1 MAAVR
6 HKIGEK
12 NMFNRRA
19 ILVGSAAAFLPFSA
33 RAQSAW
39 PDGKTIKGIVP
50 FAAGSATDTIARVYA
65 DQMSRTLNTSI
76 IIENRA
82 GANGILGAD
91 AVAKS
96 PADGYTILF
105 GTNSTNAAAPALFKN
120 VPFDHEK
127 DFAPIAYMGSVP
139 LVVCV
144 SNKLEAKTL
153 KDLIAYAKANPGKLN
168 FGSASSSQ
176 RVSTEMLMSMAGI
189 KMNLVTYRA
198 SPQAV
203 TDLITGQIDVFVADL
218 AVMLPQVQGG
228 TIRALAATSAKRI
241 PQLPDLPTV
250 EEAAGLTGY
259 ELIAW
264 FGAFAP
270 AGTPADVVAKMNDAI
285 VKASATSEVQE
296 KLGKGLGIAVSSS
309 TAVELAANVKRESA
323 KWQKAISDAGIEK
336 Q

>member
-1 MAAVR
+1 ML
-6 HKIGEK
+6 
-12 NMFNRRA
+12 NRRTLLA
-19 ILVGSAAAFLPFSA
+19 SASAALVLPRAASA
-33 RAQSAW
+33 QGAW
-39 PDGKTIKGIVP
+39 PDGKVIKAIVP

-65 DQMSRTLNTSI
+65 EQMAKTLGTSI

-82 GANGILGAD
+82 GANGMLGAD
-91 AVAKS
+91 AVAKAA
-96 PADGYTILF
+96 PDGFTILV
-105 GTNSTNAAAPALFKN
+105 GTNSTNAAAPALFKT

-127 DFAPIAYMGSVP
+127 DFAPIAYMGHVP
-139 LVVCV
+139 LLVCV
-144 SNKLEAKTL
+144 PAKSEFKTL
-153 KDLIAYAKANPGKLN
+153 NDLIAAGKANPGKLN
-168 FGSASSSQ
+168 FASASSSQ
-176 RVSTEMLMSMAGI
+176 RVSTEMLMSMAGF

-228 TIRALAATSAKRI
+228 AIRALAITASKRA

-250 EEAAGLTGY
+250 EEAAGLKGY

-270 AGTPADVVAKMNDAI
+270 SATPAPVIARLNDAV
-285 VKASATSEVQE
+285 VKAAASPEVRE
-296 KLGKGLGIAVSSS
+296 RLGAGLGITVASS
-309 TAVELAANVKRESA
+309 TPAELAANVKTESA
-323 KWQKAISDAGIEK
+323 KWQKAVADAGIEK

>member
-1 MAAVR
+1 M
-6 HKIGEK
+6 I
-12 NMFNRRA
+12 NRRTL
-19 ILVGSAAAFLPFSA
+19 LVSASAALLPVSLK
-33 RAQSAW
+33 AQAAW
-39 PDGKTIKGIVP
+39 PEGKTIKGIVP

-65 DQMSRTLNTSI
+65 DQMARSLNASI

-82 GANGILGAD
+82 GANGMIGAD

-96 PADGYTILF
+96 PPDGLTVLF

-120 VPFDHEK
+120 VPYDHEK

-144 SNKLEAKTL
+144 SNKLEARTL
-153 KDLIAYAKANPGKLN
+153 KDLIAFAKANPGKLN

-218 AVMLPQVQGG
+218 AVMLPQIQGG
-228 TIRALAATSAKRI
+228 TIRPLAATSAKRI

-270 AGTPADVVAKMNDAI
+270 AGTPAPVVARLNDAI
-285 VKASATSEVQE
+285 VKASVAPEVLD

-309 TAVELAANVKRESA
+309 TPAELAANVSRESA
-323 KWQKAISDAGIEK
+323 KWKKAIEDAGIEK

>member
-1 MAAVR
+1 ML
-6 HKIGEK
+6 
-12 NMFNRRA
+12 NRRA
-19 ILVGSAAAFLPFSA
+19 LLAGVSIAFVPAAGWSQAT
-33 RAQSAW
+33 W

-65 DQMSRTLNTSI
+65 DQMSRTLGATI

-82 GANGILGAD
+82 GASGMLGAD

-96 PADGYTILF
+96 PPDGLTILF
-105 GTNSTNAAAPALFKN
+105 GTNSTNAAAPALFKS
-120 VPFDHEK
+120 VPYDHEK
-127 DFAPIAYMGSVP
+127 DFAPVAYMGSVP

-144 SNKLEAKTL
+144 SNKLEAKSL
-153 KDLIAYAKANPGKLN
+153 KDLIALAKASPGKLN

-218 AVMLPQVQGG
+218 AVMLPQIQGG
-228 TIRALAATSAKRI
+228 NIRALAATSAKRI
-241 PQLPDLPTV
+241 PQLPELPTV
-250 EEAAGLTGY
+250 EEAGGLAGY

-270 AGTPADVVAKMNDAI
+270 AGTPAPVIARLNDAL
-285 VKASATSEVQE
+285 VKASASPEVQD

-309 TAVELAANVKRESA
+309 TPAELATSVRTESA
-323 KWQKAISDAGIEK
+323 KWQKAVTDAGIEK

>member
-1 MAAVR
+1 M
-6 HKIGEK
+6 I
-12 NMFNRRA
+12 NRRLLLLA
-19 ILVGSAAAFLPFSA
+19 STAAALPTA
-33 RAQSAW
+33 LQAQAAW

-65 DQMSRTLNTSI
+65 DQMSRTLGTSI

-82 GANGILGAD
+82 GANGMIGAD

-127 DFAPIAYMGSVP
+127 DFAPVAYMGSVP
-139 LVVCV
+139 LIVCV
-144 SNKLEAKTL
+144 SNKLEMKSL

-228 TIRALAATSAKRI
+228 TIRALAATSAKRV

-270 AGTPADVVAKMNDAI
+270 AGTPEAVVTRLNDAI
-285 VKASATSEVQE
+285 VKASASPEVLD

-309 TAVELAANVKRESA
+309 TPVELAANVKRESA
-323 KWQKAISDAGIEK
+323 KWQKAIADAGIEK

>member
-1 MAAVR
+1 ML
-6 HKIGEK
+6 
-12 NMFNRRA
+12 NRRA
-19 ILVGSAAAFLPFSA
+19 LLAGVSAAFLPLPAF
-33 RAQSAW
+33 AQSTW
-39 PDGKTIKGIVP
+39 PDGKVIKGIVP

-65 DQMSRTLNTSI
+65 DQMSKTLGASI

-82 GANGILGAD
+82 GANGMLGAD
-91 AVAKS
+91 AAAKS
-96 PADGYTILF
+96 APDGLTILF
-105 GTNSTNAAAPALFKN
+105 GTNSTNAAAPALFKT

-139 LVVCV
+139 LLVCV
-144 SNKLEAKTL
+144 ANKVEAKTL
-153 KDLIAYAKANPGKLN
+153 KELIALAKASPGKLN

-176 RVSTEMLMSMAGI
+176 RVSTEMMMSMAGI

-203 TDLITGQIDVFVADL
+203 TDLISGQIDVFVADL
-218 AVMLPQVQGG
+218 AVMLPQVQAG
-228 TIRALAATSAKRI
+228 TIRALAATSAKRV

-270 AGTPADVVAKMNDAI
+270 AGTPPAVIARLNDAI
-285 VKASATSEVQE
+285 VKASASAEVQD

-309 TAVELAANVKRESA
+309 TPDQLAANVRTEGA
-323 KWQKAISDAGIEK
+323 KWAKAVADAGIEK

>member
-1 MAAVR
+1 ML
-6 HKIGEK
+6 
-12 NMFNRRA
+12 NRRA
-19 ILVGSAAAFLPFSA
+19 LLAGASACLLPASAFS
-33 RAQSAW
+33 QSTW
-39 PDGKTIKGIVP
+39 PDGKVIKGIVP

-65 DQMSRTLNTSI
+65 DQMGKTLGTSI

-82 GANGILGAD
+82 GANGMLGAD
-91 AVAKS
+91 AAAKS
-96 PADGYTILF
+96 PPDGLTILF
-105 GTNSTNAAAPALFKN
+105 GTNSTNAAAPALFKT

-139 LVVCV
+139 LLVCV
-144 SNKLEAKTL
+144 ANKVEAKTL
-153 KDLIAYAKANPGKLN
+153 KELIALAKASPGKLN

-176 RVSTEMLMSMAGI
+176 RVSTEMMMSMAGI

-203 TDLITGQIDVFVADL
+203 TDLISGQIDVFVADL
-218 AVMLPQVQGG
+218 AVMLPQVQAG
-228 TIRALAATSAKRI
+228 TIRALAATSAKRV

-270 AGTPADVVAKMNDAI
+270 AGTPPAVIARLNDAI
-285 VKASATSEVQE
+285 VKASASAEVQD

-309 TAVELAANVKRESA
+309 TPEQLAANVRTEGA
-323 KWQKAISDAGIEK
+323 KWAKAVADAGIEK

>member
-1 MAAVR
+1 ML
-6 HKIGEK
+6 
-12 NMFNRRA
+12 NRRA
-19 ILVGSAAAFLPFSA
+19 LLAGASVALLPASTF
-33 RAQSAW
+33 AQSTW
-39 PDGKTIKGIVP
+39 PDGKVIKGIVP

-65 DQMSRTLNTSI
+65 DQMAKTLGTSI

-82 GANGILGAD
+82 GANGMIGAD

-96 PADGYTILF
+96 APDGFTILF
-105 GTNSTNAAAPALFKN
+105 GTNSTNAAAPALFKT

-139 LVVCV
+139 LLVCV
-144 SNKLEAKTL
+144 ANKVEAKTL
-153 KDLIAYAKANPGKLN
+153 KELIALAKASPGKLN

-176 RVSTEMLMSMAGI
+176 RVSTEMMMSMAGI

-203 TDLITGQIDVFVADL
+203 TDLISGQIDVFVADL
-218 AVMLPQVQGG
+218 AVMLPQVQSG
-228 TIRALAATSAKRI
+228 TVRALAATSAKRV

-270 AGTPADVVAKMNDAI
+270 TGTPPAVIARLNDAI
-285 VKASATSEVQE
+285 VKASASAEVQD

-309 TAVELAANVKRESA
+309 TPEQLAANVRTEGA
-323 KWQKAISDAGIEK
+323 KWQKAVTDAGIEK

>member
-1 MAAVR
+1 ML
-6 HKIGEK
+6 
-12 NMFNRRA
+12 NRRA
-19 ILVGSAAAFLPFSA
+19 LLAGASVTLMPASVF
-33 RAQSAW
+33 AQPAW

-65 DQMSRTLNTSI
+65 DQMSKTLGTSI

-82 GANGILGAD
+82 GANGMLGAD

-96 PADGYTILF
+96 APDGLTVLF
-105 GTNSTNAAAPALFKN
+105 GTNSTNAAAPALFKT

-127 DFAPIAYMGSVP
+127 DFAPVAYMGSVP
-139 LVVCV
+139 LLVCV
-144 SNKLEAKTL
+144 ANKVEAKTL
-153 KDLIAYAKANPGKLN
+153 KELIALAKASPGKLN

-176 RVSTEMLMSMAGI
+176 RVSTEMMMSMAGI

-203 TDLITGQIDVFVADL
+203 TDLISGQIDVFVADL
-218 AVMLPQVQGG
+218 AVMLPQVQAG
-228 TIRALAATSAKRI
+228 TVRALAATSAKRV

-250 EEAAGLTGY
+250 EEAAGLAGY

-264 FGAFAP
+264 FGAFVP
-270 AGTPADVVAKMNDAI
+270 AGTPPAVIARLNDVI
-285 VKASATSEVQE
+285 VKASASPEVQD

-309 TAVELAANVKRESA
+309 SPEQLAASVRTEGA
-323 KWQKAISDAGIEK
+323 KWAKAVADAGIEK

>member
-1 MAAVR
+1 
-6 HKIGEK
+6 
-12 NMFNRRA
+12 MFNRRS
-19 ILVGSAAAFLPFSA
+19 LLLGSSLALLPLSLK
-33 RAQSAW
+33 AQGAW

-65 DQMSRTLNTSI
+65 DQMSRTLGTSI

-82 GANGILGAD
+82 GANGLIGAD

-96 PADGYTILF
+96 APDGLTILF

-144 SNKLEAKTL
+144 SNKLEAKSL
-153 KDLIAYAKANPGKLN
+153 KELIAFAKANPGKLN

-250 EEAAGLTGY
+250 EEAGGLAGY

-270 AGTPADVVAKMNDAI
+270 AGTPAPVITRINDAI
-285 VKASATSEVQE
+285 VKAAASPEVLD

-309 TAVELAANVKRESA
+309 TPVELAANVKRESA
-323 KWQKAISDAGIEK
+323 KWQKAINDAGIEK